1 MVIYKIKGDGILNYK
16 VIYFTRGGTSKRVAE
31 KIANK
36 LSCETI
42 QITDNMNW
50 KGILGY
56 IKAGYYSKA
65 DKSVDIKINGNLN
78 NADEFIV
85 VTPLWAGG
93 IAPAIRTFFKTTTLD
108 KIHLVVTSSG
118 SNVKNRIG
126 FKSVSDIAK
135 NKKNEDVVI
144 NNLVKSLL

>member
-1 MVIYKIKGDGILNYK
+1 LNYK
-16 VIYFTRGGTSKRVAE
+16 VVYFTRGGTSKRVGE

-36 LSCETI
+36 LSCEII

-50 KGILGY
+50 KGILGFL
-56 IKAGYYSKA
+56 KGGYYSSRN
-65 DKSVDIKINGNLN
+65 KSVDIKINGDLN

-93 IAPAIRTFFKTTTLD
+93 AAPAIRTFFKTITLD
-108 KIHLVVTSSG
+108 KIHLVVTSNG
-118 SNVKNRIG
+118 SNIKNRAG
-126 FKSVSDIAK
+126 FKSVSDIVK
-135 NKKNEDVVI
+135 NKKNEEVII